1 MRNRMFSLGATVCG
15 LLCAMI
21 STVRAENDCAMD
33 YKIVAHRGFSS
44 VAPENTLA
52 AYKMAAEAGANAGE
66 CDVYRTADGK
76 IVLMH
81 DDKIDRTT
89 NGHGKIVE
97 RTLAELKLLD
107 AGSWRDECYAAERVP
122 TLDEYL
128 VKLRQLRCKAVI
140 EIKMP
145 GISKDVVDAVR
156 QMRMVEHAS
165 IIAFDKRVVK
175 EVRSLE
181 PKLPCGWLAGKP
193 KDWGK
198 MPLAKQAEYIAS
210 QVRECGADFVD
221 MESSMLSAELMAE
234 LQRQNIVV
242 WVWTVNKSEDMK
254 RLLAWGVASITTDRP
269 DVLRNVLQEMQPN
282 EPVCSY

>member
-1 MRNRMFSLGATVCG
+1 MRNRIVLLGATVCG

-21 STVRAENDCAMD
+21 SAVRAENDCAMD
-33 YKIVAHRGFSS
+33 YKIVAHRGFSF

-66 CDVYRTADGK
+66 CDLYRTSDGK

-89 NGHGKIVE
+89 NGHGKVVE

-107 AGSWRDECYAAERVP
+107 AGSWRDECYASERVP
-122 TLDEYL
+122 TLNEYL

-145 GISKDVVDAVR
+145 GITKDVVGAVQ
-156 QMRMVEHAS
+156 QMRMLEQAS
-165 IIAFDKRVVK
+165 IIANKGVVR

-181 PKLPCGWLAGKP
+181 PKLPCGWLTGKP
-193 KDWGK
+193 KDWEK

-210 QVRECGADFVD
+210 QVHECGADFVD

-234 LQRQNIVV
+234 LQRQKIVV

-254 RLLAWGVASITTDRP
+254 RLLIWGVASITTDRP